1 MTTET
6 HKSPFPLPVNTT
18 DGAPPEARDLLDA
31 ACSKFGFVPN
41 LLGVMANAPALLEGY
56 MALASAFEKSSL
68 SATERQ
74 VVLLATSFEN
84 GCDYCM
90 AAHSAIASMQR
101 VAPDVVAALRE
112 NRPIA
117 DSKLQALREFAAE
130 MVRARGWPTP
140 AAAARFTAAGYRPA
154 QTLDVVLG
162 IGVKTLSNYCNHLA
176 ATPLDEAFVTT
187 KWSHP
192 GSTSSGTGQ

>member
-1 MTTET
+1 MK
-6 HKSPFPLPVNTT
+6 HHSPVPLPAHTINE
-18 DGAPPEARDLLDA
+18 APTAARELLQSAHD
-31 ACSKFGFVPN
+31 KFGFVPN

-56 MALASAFEKSSL
+56 LALASAFEKSSL

-84 GCDYCM
+84 GCEYCM
-90 AAHSAIASMQR
+90 AAHSAIASMQK

-117 DSKLQALREFAAE
+117 DSKLQALRVFAAE
-130 MVRARGWPTP
+130 MVRTRGWPTP
-140 AAAARFTAAGYRPA
+140 AAAARFTTAGYQPA

-176 ATPLDEAFVTT
+176 ATPLDDAFAAATWT
-187 KWSHP
+187 RP
-192 GSTSSGTGQ
+192 ESSSDGAGQ